1 MSQRWIRC
9 RIDSCDVFFP
19 QAASR
24 IPFIPKK
31 GGATCAL
38 CLSSVDYYVMI
49 FQAENEEDP
58 WTHRMLRRL
67 RKLWESN
74 VGKSSLAVLTAF
86 LFTLF
91 LRRRPAYLTSK
102 DTPVSLLYQSAPEGL
117 IEKALLSSTGQIVYF
132 LIKEKGWHRSNL
144 TSGMQHDILKTLSK
158 TEVSTLPESFLS
170 QLATPALTALPFVY
184 LAMVY
189 RMLNNSMRDGSFN
202 PFKGKSSLK
211 VTFSDVAGIDN
222 VVQEV
227 SEVVSYLRNP
237 SHFEQLGAR
246 LPQAILL
253 YGPPGSGKTL
263 LAQAVAGESGVDC
276 FMACSA
282 SDFVEMYVGRGAARV
297 RRLFRD
303 LRGKAKKQSG
313 LLWPSRRKATA
324 ILFLDELDALAKSRS
339 QFNSND
345 EREQTLNQLLT
356 EMDGFDRDNSEVA
369 VVVMAATNRAD
380 ILDPAILRRF
390 ERQVYVGYP
399 DVKGRQ
405 AILQIHAKKTRHSA
419 DIDWNALANET
430 NDFSGA
436 DLRNMVNEAAL
447 LAIREDASTVE
458 QTHLEHAARRIT
470 SMKQQQ
476 ELPASSSCLSLN

>member
-1 MSQRWIRC
+1 MS
-9 RIDSCDVFFP
+9 
-19 QAASR
+19 
-24 IPFIPKK
+24 
-31 GGATCAL
+31 
-38 CLSSVDYYVMI
+38 
-49 FQAENEEDP
+49 FQEENDDDP
-58 WTHRMLRRL
+58 WTSRILKKL
-67 RKLWESN
+67 RKLWESDA
-74 VGKSSLAVLTAF
+74 GKSGLAVFAATF
-86 LFTLF
+86 LFTLYQH
-91 LRRRPAYLTSK
+91 RRKRPVYLNSK
-102 DTPVSLLYQSAPEGL
+102 EAPVSLIYQSAPQGL
-117 IEKALLSSTGQIVYF
+117 IEKALLSSTGRIVYF
-132 LIKEKGWHRSNL
+132 LIKQKGWHRSNL
-144 TSGMQHDILKTLSK
+144 TNGMQTEILKALSK

-202 PFKGKSSLK
+202 PYKDRSSLT
-211 VTFSDVAGIDN
+211 VMFSDVAGIDK
-222 VVQEV
+222 VVREV
-227 SEVVSYLRNP
+227 SEVVSYLKNP

-253 YGPPGSGKTL
+253 HGPPGSGKTL
-263 LAQAVAGESGVDC
+263 LAQAVAGESGVNC

-297 RRLFRD
+297 RRVFRD
-303 LRGKAKKQSG
+303 LRAKAKKKCGRWS
-313 LLWPSRRKATA
+313 SRRKATA

-356 EMDGFDRDNSEVA
+356 EMDGFDRSNSEVA

-399 DVKGRQ
+399 DAMGRR
-405 AILQIHAKKTRHSA
+405 AILQIHAKKIRHSE
-419 DIDWNALANET
+419 DIDWNALADKT

-436 DLRNMVNEAAL
+436 DLSNMVNEAAL
-447 LAIREDASTVE
+447 LAIREGSSVVE
-458 QTHLEHAARRIT
+458 QTHLEHAARRIE

-476 ELPASSSCLSLN
+476 KLPVCTPTLSLN

>member
-1 MSQRWIRC
+1 
-9 RIDSCDVFFP
+9 
-19 QAASR
+19 
-24 IPFIPKK
+24 
-31 GGATCAL
+31 
-38 CLSSVDYYVMI
+38 MI
-49 FQAENEEDP
+49 FQEENDEDP
-58 WTHRMLRRL
+58 WPRRMFRRL
-67 RKLWESN
+67 RKFWES
-74 VGKSSLAVLTAF
+74 GAGQSGLAVASTL
-86 LFTLF
+86 LFTLY
-91 LRRRPAYLTSK
+91 LYRRPKPAYLSSK
-102 DTPVSLLYQSAPEGL
+102 DAPASLLYQSAPEGL
-117 IEKALLSSTGQIVYF
+117 IEKALLSSTGRIVYF
-132 LIKEKGWHRSNL
+132 LIKQKGWHRSNL
-144 TSGMQHDILKTLSK
+144 TSSMQNDIMKILSK
-158 TEVSTLPESFLS
+158 TEVSTLPDSFLS
-170 QLATPALTALPFVY
+170 QLATPALTVLPFIY

-202 PFKGKSSLK
+202 PFKDKTSLN
-211 VTFSDVAGIDN
+211 VTFKDVAGIDN
-222 VVQEV
+222 VVREV
-227 SEVVSYLRNP
+227 SEVVSFLRNP

-253 YGPPGSGKTL
+253 HGPPGSGKTL

-303 LRGKAKKQSG
+303 LRSKAKKQNG
-313 LLWPSRRKATA
+313 RWASRRKPTA
-324 ILFLDELDALAKSRS
+324 ILFLDELDALAKHRS

-356 EMDGFDRDNSEVA
+356 EMDGFDRDSCEVV

-399 DVKGRQ
+399 DAMGRQ
-405 AILQIHAKKTRHSA
+405 DILQVHVKKTRHNA
-419 DIDWNALANET
+419 DIDWNLLANET

-436 DLRNMVNEAAL
+436 DLRNLVNEAAL
-447 LAIREDASTVE
+447 LAIRENSSSVD
-458 QTHLEHAARRIT
+458 QTHLEHAARRVK

-476 ELPASSSCLSLN
+476 KLPASSSCISLN